1 MYNNHGST
9 LYGLG
14 TAFLLRVDSLLGLS
28 VPCLIVCEVCLCWYP
43 LALFRVF
50 DNTFT
55 VVTRQVTEMLEG
67 NVIAAHRFIRVSA

>member
-1 MYNNHGST
+1 MGSV
-9 LYGLG
+9 LVSSCMLIM
-14 TAFLLRVDSLLGLS
+14 
-28 VPCLIVCEVCLCWYP
+28 CLNYVFSELCALVSIP
-43 LALFRVF
+43 MALFRVF

>member
-1 MYNNHGST
+1 M
-9 LYGLG
+9 
-14 TAFLLRVDSLLGLS
+14 SLLSYAMLIACLNYIS
-28 VPCLIVCEVCLCWYP
+28 VPCLPNSLWSVRLLAHSLC
-43 LALFRVF
+43 FVRVF